1 MNNTFVPF
9 PYIVKTNRVA
19 MPAKTKYNLVD
30 DGHDLR
36 IPLHNEEAFQHG
48 INFEA
53 KYIGSLDVARP
64 NSRVE
69 IVAAMRRIRYE
80 FKVKNIKKKKVNIIV
95 SVDGVK
101 VALRKKKKVSLFI
114 KKEWTWD
121 ESKMMV
127 MQDPIYRIFYVSHD
141 SQDLKIFSYIARDG
155 QSNVFRCNVFKS
167 KKKSQ
172 AMRIVRTVGQAFEV
186 CHKLS
191 LQHTHQNADGQEDT
205 DSDKTCN
212 EESALSARELKG
224 EENTSVAVETDID
237 AEEAPLPDST
247 VQEFNRGVTDLDGV
261 EAADKTNHTHL
272 NNTDNVKKV
281 PEEDSLLLASPSM
294 LLPSSGTLPPS
305 APLSIHHQIQLL
317 QQQLQQQQQQTY
329 VAVAQVHLLRDQLSA
344 EATARL
350 EAQARVHQLLLQN
363 KDLLQHI
370 SLLVKQIQELEIK
383 LSGPSSMGSQDSLLE
398 ITFRS
403 TVPPVLCD
411 PTTPRPQDH
420 SNLNMPGVNM
430 GQDGLS
436 GPLTSPSL
444 ALGSPLVDQSMF
456 ENSSISRTSGQGHQT
471 SRLNQASTRRSM
483 VTANPA
489 LGTGPADSTT
499 NTTGGQQRLKNALN
513 LGKVVGA
520 KVNDLLRRKEPSL
533 IGDIGVT
540 EINKNV
546 GAIWSNMEMET
557 TANSHASL
565 DAFPRLDPPPPG
577 KKRHPRALKTTQDMM
592 ISSDPVVTTPPET
605 PEQSLVS
612 APDATPLIS
621 EEQSQGEREGPIDHP
636 DSESQEEVE
645 VKVERNGSS
654 GMDDVEQAGT
664 KDRTEGEHS
673 HLQLS
678 VPDLIHKD
686 HPDPLRTKTSE
697 PRQKVQGADTRLA
710 STPLKD
716 PYRISLSVS
725 EDGLM
730 ENTEE
735 SEQHPDLLSFE

>member
-1 MNNTFVPF
+1 
-9 PYIVKTNRVA
+9 

-36 IPLHNEEAFQHG
+36 IPMHNEEAFQHG

-101 VALRKKKKVSLFI
+101 VALRKKKK

-155 QSNVFRCNVFKS
+155 QNNVFRCNVFKS

-191 LQHTHQNADGQEDT
+191 LQHTHQNADGQEDA
-205 DSDKTCN
+205 DSDKNCN
-212 EESALSARELKG
+212 EESTLSARELTGAEK
-224 EENTSVAVETDID
+224 SVVAVETDID
-237 AEEAPLPDST
+237 AEEAPLPLPDST
-247 VQEFNRGVTDLDGV
+247 VEEFNRGVTDLDGV
-261 EAADKTNHTHL
+261 YSTAKSHHTHL
-272 NNTDNVKKV
+272 NNLDKKV
-281 PEEDSLLLASPSM
+281 PEEASLLLASPRM
-294 LLPSSGTLPPS
+294 LLPSSGTLLNS
-305 APLSIHHQIQLL
+305 APLSVHHQIHLL
-317 QQQLQQQQQQTY
+317 QQQLQQQQQQTH
-329 VAVAQVHLLRDQLSA
+329 VAVAQVHLLKDQLSA

-370 SLLVKQIQELEIK
+370 SLLVKQIQELEVK
-383 LSGPSSMGSQDSLLE
+383 MSGPRSMGSQDSLLE

-403 TVPPVLCD
+403 TFPPVLCD
-411 PTTPRPQDH
+411 PMTPRPQDH
-420 SNLNMPGVNM
+420 ASHTLPALGINM
-430 GQDGLS
+430 GVGQDS
-436 GPLTSPSL
+436 TVNPLFSSSL
-444 ALGSPLVDQSMF
+444 PLGSPLVDHSMF
-456 ENSSISRTSGQGHQT
+456 ENSNTSRAPGQGLQA
-471 SRLNQASTRRSM
+471 SRLTQASARHSL

-489 LGTGPADSTT
+489 LGSSTAEAPSSTT
-499 NTTGGQQRLKNALN
+499 TNGGQQRLKNALN
-513 LGKVVGA
+513 LGKAVGA
-520 KVNDLLRRKEPSL
+520 KVNDLLRRKEPSH

-546 GAIWSNMEMET
+546 GAVWSNMEEMTQRT
-557 TANSHASL
+557 TVYSHASQ
-565 DAFPRLDPPPPG
+565 DSFPRLDPPPPG
-577 KKRHPRALKTTQDMM
+577 KKKRLPRTLKTTQDMM
-592 ISSDPVVTTPPET
+592 ISSNPVVTTPPET
-605 PEQSLVS
+605 LDHSLLS
-612 APDATPLIS
+612 SPNKTSLIS
-621 EEQSQGEREGPIDHP
+621 NEQTPPKGEQDRENDRGRDTSTGLTDPLDSERKEEEVKMDGVEGNETEERREEEQTQI
-636 DSESQEEVE
+636 Q
-645 VKVERNGSS
+645 
-654 GMDDVEQAGT
+654 
-664 KDRTEGEHS
+664 
-673 HLQLS
+673 LQLS

-686 HPDPLRTKTSE
+686 HVVPPRSRTSE
-697 PRQKVQGADTRLA
+697 PRQKAPGADTRLA
-710 STPLKD
+710 STPLKA
-716 PYRISLSVS
+716 PYRISVS

-730 ENTEE
+730 ENSSLCRKGSADTEE
-735 SEQHPDLLSFE
+735 PEQHPDLL